1 MRNNHSMNSA
11 LRKAV
16 ESLKRCEAE
25 PASILPSKLLKT
37 AEKGLPCEFQFNQWS
52 IRYLTKDKF
61 GVFCLHW
68 LVSNGISG
76 VQKTFYTR
84 DYVSP
89 NGKVYWRRLAGDM
102 RKV

>member
-1 MRNNHSMNSA
+1 MKNLYSTNSA
-11 LRKAV
+11 LRRAVQSLTQFKEEKA
-16 ESLKRCEAE
+16 ST
-25 PASILPSKLLKT
+25 LPGKLRDVAT
-37 AEKGLPCEFQFNQWS
+37 SGHPCEFQFNHLR
-52 IRYLTKDKF
+52 IRYLTKDKEGTF
-61 GVFCLHW
+61 KLFW

-89 NGKVYWRRLAGDM
+89 RGRILWRSLAADM